1 MTWWRLKIIKNRFTE
16 NALDIDC
23 YLYDG
28 TFLRKGTCKPNSKVL
43 TCEFVGKEF
52 PADCENPTNKFYYN
66 LVNHLDNDYYET
78 QIIVAVNSGS
88 YIKYSIVLLLTL
100 LVLWINY

>member
-16 NALDIDC
+16 NAPDIDC
-23 YLYDG
+23 NLYNG

-52 PADCENPTNKFYYN
+52 PADC
-66 LVNHLDNDYYET
+66 
-78 QIIVAVNSGS
+78 
-88 YIKYSIVLLLTL
+88 
-100 LVLWINY
+100 